1 MLKIP
6 KLEPGIIIFPW
17 VDPNSDLDFGAPS
30 HYLHLPEVK
39 LFVSAGG
46 GAE

>member
-6 KLEPGIIIFPW
+6 KLDPGIIIFPW
-17 VDPNSDLDFGAPS
+17 VDPNSDLDFGPG